1 MNLVAILMDNV
12 ETARNARVAL
22 ADMASEHMVQ
32 LEDAVVVYKEDGDVK
47 LDQAINLTTAGAMG
61 GAWWGV
67 LIGALAGLFTGGT
80 SAALATMM
88 GAGAA
93 GGAAG
98 GALSGW
104 MSDIGIS
111 DEMMKK
117 TADALD
123 ANKAILFVA
132 GRTGAP
138 DKVLANLAQF
148 GGEVVT
154 SNLTAEVDQKI
165 NDALQS
171 NG

>member
-12 ETARNARVAL
+12 TTAREARVEIAN
-22 ADMASEHMVQ
+22 MASEHLVQ

-47 LDQAINLTTAGAMG
+47 LDQAVNLSAAGAMG

-67 LIGALAGLFTGGT
+67 LIGALAGVLTGGT
-80 SAALATMM
+80 GTALAAMM

-98 GALSGW
+98 GALGGW
-104 MSDIGIS
+104 LSDAGIS

-117 TADALD
+117 TADALEH
-123 ANKAILFVA
+123 NKAILFVM

-138 DKVLANLAQF
+138 DKVLERLATF

-154 SNLTAEVDQKI
+154 SNLSDDVDQKI
-165 NDALQS
+165 NEALAK
-171 NG
+171 G